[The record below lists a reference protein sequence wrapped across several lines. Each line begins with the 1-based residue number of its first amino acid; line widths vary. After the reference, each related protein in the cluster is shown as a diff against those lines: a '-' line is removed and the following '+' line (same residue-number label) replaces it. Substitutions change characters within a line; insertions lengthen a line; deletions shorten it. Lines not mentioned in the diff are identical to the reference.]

1 MFILQWRRE
10 PAERRDGAQ
19 TMIYTSS
26 HEQNLVIMPVRNH
39 LPLNALRAFE
49 ASARHLSFTKAGLE
63 LRVTQTAISH
73 QVKQLEEMLGSPLF
87 RRLPRGLA
95 LTDEGLALVPVLT
108 DAFGRISGAIDRIEA
123 KGTREVVTVGCVG
136 TFATGWLLQRLDR
149 FRNSHPYIDLRLLT
163 NNNRVDIAGDGLDL
177 ALRFGDGSW
186 HGTEAIHLM
195 SAPLSP
201 VCHPDIAARLRQP
214 SDLARENLLRS
225 YRAEE
230 WPLWFAVAGA
240 PCPMI
245 QGPIFD
251 SSVAMAEAASRSVG
265 VGLVPIAMF
274 ARELDT
280 GRLVRPF
287 PAEVAAGSYW
297 LTWLK
302 SKEATSGMRV
312 FRDWLVDAVRTDGH
326 ESAITDRR
334 DGRAR
339 PAKRARRKQG
349 DGASP

>member
-1 MFILQWRRE
+1 
-10 PAERRDGAQ
+10 
-19 TMIYTSS
+19 
-26 HEQNLVIMPVRNH
+26 MPIRSH

-73 QVKQLEEMLGSPLF
+73 QVKQLEQMLGATLF
-87 RRLPRGLA
+87 RRLPRGLT
-95 LTDEGLALVPVLT
+95 LTDEALALFPVLN
-108 DAFGRISGAIDRIEA
+108 DAFSRISSAIDRIEA
-123 KGTREVVTVGCVG
+123 KEAREVVTVGCVG
-136 TFATGWLLQRLDR
+136 TFATGWLLQRLDL
-149 FRNSHPYIDLRLLT
+149 FRDAHPHIDLRLLT
-163 NNNRVDIAGDGLDL
+163 NNNRVDMAGDGLDI

-201 VCHPDIAARLRQP
+201 ICHPATASRLRKP

-230 WPLWFAVAGA
+230 WPLWFAVTGA

-251 SSVAMAEAASRSVG
+251 SSVAMAEAAARGVG

-274 ARELDT
+274 SRELET
-280 GRLVRPF
+280 GRLARPF
-287 PAEVAAGSYW
+287 AAEIAAGSYW

-302 SKEATSGMRV
+302 SKEPTSGMRA
-312 FRDWLVDAVRTDGH
+312 FRDWLIEAARAEPLSRVRGVI
-326 ESAITDRR
+326 EQELQP
-334 DGRAR
+334 RA
-339 PAKRARRKQG
+339 AKRLRSKTSG
-349 DGASP
+349 

>member
-1 MFILQWRRE
+1 M
-10 PAERRDGAQ
+10 
-19 TMIYTSS
+19 S
-26 HEQNLVIMPVRNH
+26 VRKH

-73 QVKQLEEMLGSPLF
+73 QVKQLEEMLGSSLF
-87 RRLPRGLA
+87 RRLPRGLT
-95 LTDEGLALVPVLT
+95 LTDEGLALFPVLA
-108 DAFGRISGAIDRIEA
+108 DAFSRISGAIERIEA
-123 KGTREVVTVGCVG
+123 RRTREVVTVGCVG

-149 FRNSHPYIDLRLLT
+149 FRHSHPYIDLRLLT

-186 HGTEAIHLM
+186 HGTDAIHLM
-195 SAPLSP
+195 AAPLSA
-201 VCHPDIAARLRQP
+201 VCHPDIAARLRKP
-214 SDLARENLLRS
+214 ADLVGQNLLRS

-251 SSVAMAEAASRSVG
+251 SSLAMAETAARG
-265 VGLVPIAMF
+265 VGIALVPIAMF
-274 ARELDT
+274 RREVET
-280 GRLVRPF
+280 GRLARPF
-287 PAEVAAGSYW
+287 SAEVAAGSYW

-302 SKEATSGMRV
+302 SKELTAGMRA
-312 FRDWLVDAVRTDGH
+312 FHDWLVDAVRTDTPSG
-326 ESAITDRR
+326 ELRTVSEGPGNPI
-334 DGRAR
+334 
-339 PAKRARRKQG
+339 KRAQRIRGKQR
-349 DGASP
+349 A